1 MPILCY
7 LFCVL
12 IKFLFFLISQASSA
26 IFETRTKERI
36 RPFDD
41 AEEEEDIWEDKEI
54 NYATQVKARSRF
66 IKRTH
71 TYIDTQNSH
80 CSDCCLSSLGLD
92 W

>member
-66 IKRTH
+66 IKHTH
-71 TYIDTQNSH
+71 THIY
-80 CSDCCLSSLGLD
+80 
-92 W
+92 

>member
-7 LFCVL
+7 LFCILKFSFVP
-12 IKFLFFLISQASSA
+12 FLFFLISQASSA

-66 IKRTH
+66 IKHTH
-71 TYIDTQNSH
+71 THIDTKQP
-80 CSDCCLSSLGLD
+80 LL
-92 W
+92 